1 MAKITLTLEEKD
13 VQLLIKLRNLLDEL
27 IELVEVETDEEAL
40 AGVDEGL
47 EDIREGRVRPLK
59 EFLKELGETGS

>member
-27 IELVEVETDEEAL
+27 IELVEVETDEETL

-47 EDIREGRVRPLK
+47 KDIREGRVRPLR
-59 EFLKELGETGS
+59 EFLKELKETGS

>member
-1 MAKITLTLEEKD
+1 MAKITLTLDEKD

-27 IELVEVETDEEAL
+27 IELVELEMDEETL

-47 EDIREGRVRPLK
+47 KDIREGRVRPLK
-59 EFLKELGETGS
+59 EFLKELGKAGS

>member
-40 AGVDEGL
+40 VGVDEGL

-59 EFLKELGETGS
+59 EFLKELKETGS

>member
-27 IELVEVETDEEAL
+27 IELVEVETDEETL

-47 EDIREGRVRPLK
+47 KDIREGRVRPLK
-59 EFLKELGETGS
+59 EFLEELKETGS

>member
-27 IELVEVETDEEAL
+27 IELVEVETDEETL

-47 EDIREGRVRPLK
+47 KDIREGRVRPLR
-59 EFLKELGETGS
+59 EFLKELRETGS

>member
-27 IELVEVETDEEAL
+27 IELVEVETDEETL

-47 EDIREGRVRPLK
+47 KDIKEGRVRPLR
-59 EFLKELGETGS
+59 EFLKELKETGS

>member
-47 EDIREGRVRPLK
+47 EDIRERHIRPLK
-59 EFLKELGETGS
+59 ENDL

>member
-1 MAKITLTLEEKD
+1 MAKITLTLDEKD

-27 IELVEVETDEEAL
+27 IELVELEMDEEML

-47 EDIREGRVRPLK
+47 NDIREGRVRSL
-59 EFLKELGETGS
+59 EELEGTGF